1 MTNQRGW
8 QLLSQIS
15 LQPREGRLFAHLNT
29 FLSGS
34 VFLPVQSAEVSAALG
49 MHSKT
54 VLASLKELVRKGLI
68 EKGGLIGKFPTY
80 RLSPALGWNLEH
92 DGNHAGQTSP
102 MEFYP
107 LASVRAETHTAI
119 IGESGSGKSLL
130 TKYLILRYFN
140 DAQVSIYDCDATP
153 YDWSTFNVV
162 GGGGDFKQIATS
174 MKEDLNLLRE
184 RTKLRGAG
192 QDIGGDEVRVIEEYP
207 ATAAELIWLAGQR
220 EAEFSRD
227 LSVDWLRKILRR
239 GRKHRLKILAVA
251 QEFEVGAWRI
261 EGEGGLRSAFSV
273 LYLGG
278 AAYDALSGIKD
289 RQCRNQIQQYFDRD
303 TKRPCL
309 VDVRGKYYS
318 VAIPDLSKLEQDI
331 KRCQES
337 GRDLHKLARKIE
349 RKTLLTP
356 QNQIS
361 NTSLTLNRS
370 PQASPQNNV
379 ITLEEREGVLRSRY
393 QRKLSQEKT
402 ILEVWGITK
411 GTSVKYHAARD
422 KYQQILKE
430 ASSAG

>member
-1 MTNQRGW
+1 MNNPRGW
-8 QLLSQIS
+8 QLLSQIP

-34 VFLPVQSAEVSAALG
+34 VFVPVQSAEVSAALG

-54 VLASLKELVRKGLI
+54 VLASLKELVKKGLI
-68 EKGGLIGKFPTY
+68 EKGGLAGKFPTY

-92 DGNHAGQTSP
+92 DGNHIEQATP

-107 LASVRAETHTAI
+107 LANVRAETHTAI

-140 DAQVSIYDCDATP
+140 DAQVSVYDCDATP
-153 YDWSTFNVV
+153 YDWATFDVV
-162 GGGGDFKQIATS
+162 GGGGDFRQISAS
-174 MKEDLNLLRE
+174 MKQDLALLKE

-192 QDIGGDEVRVIEEYP
+192 QEIGEDEIRVIEEYP

-220 EAEFSRD
+220 EAEFDRD

-289 RQCRNQIQQYFDRD
+289 RQYRSQIRQYFDRD

-309 VDVRGKYYS
+309 ADVRGKFYP
-318 VAIPDLSKLEQDI
+318 VAVPDLSKLEQGI
-331 KRCQES
+331 ERCQQL
-337 GRDLHKLARKIE
+337 GGDLHGLARKIE
-349 RKTLLTP
+349 RVTPLTP
-356 QNQIS
+356 QNTQS
-361 NTSLTLNRS
+361 NTALTPNRS
-370 PQASPQNNV
+370 PVASPQNEV
-379 ITLEEREGVLRSRY
+379 ITLEEREGVLRSRF
-393 QRKLSQEKT
+393 QKKLSQEKT
-402 ILEVWGITK
+402 ILEIWGITK
-411 GTSVKYHAARD
+411 GTSIKYRAARE
-422 KYQQILKE
+422 KYQQILRE
-430 ASSAG
+430 ASAG

>member
-8 QLLSQIS
+8 RLLSQIP

-29 FLSGS
+29 FLGGS
-34 VFLPVQSAEVSAALG
+34 VFLPVQSADVSAALG

-92 DGNHAGQTSP
+92 DGNHIEQTSP

-153 YDWSTFNVV
+153 YDWSTFDVV
-162 GGGGDFKQIATS
+162 GGGGNFKQIADS
-174 MKEDLNLLRE
+174 MKEDLALLRE
-184 RTKLRGAG
+184 RTKLRGSG

-207 ATAAELIWLAGQR
+207 ATAAELIWLAGR
-220 EAEFSRD
+220 KEAEFPRD
-227 LSVDWLRKILRR
+227 LAVDWLRKILRR

-251 QEFEVGAWRI
+251 QEFEVGAWKI

-273 LYLGG
+273 FYLGG
-278 AAYDALSGIKD
+278 AAYDALSRIRD
-289 RQCRNQIQQYFDRD
+289 RQYRNQIQQYFDRD

-309 VDVRGKYYS
+309 ADVRGKYYP
-318 VAIPDLSKLEQDI
+318 VAIPDLSKLEQGI
-331 KRCQES
+331 KRCRQS
-337 GRDLHKLARKIE
+337 GGDLHKLARKIE
-349 RKTLLTP
+349 RTTLSTL

-361 NTSLTLNRS
+361 NTALTLNRT
-370 PQASPQNNV
+370 PNPSPQNDV
-379 ITLEEREGVLRSRY
+379 ITLEEREAVLRSHFQNRV
-393 QRKLSQEKT
+393 SQEKT
-402 ILEVWGITK
+402 IIQVWGVTK
-411 GTSVKYHAARD
+411 GTSVKYKAARE
-422 KYQQILKE
+422 KYRQILQ
-430 ASSAG
+430 AAGE